1 MISSKDKNGQYK
13 DGIFQITQEKLIQ
26 RAIHT
31 AIPLILLKEDENTYL
46 NAYFSIKLVKPFVT
60 QKFVYIPSDTIKSF
74 FKPEELADITKWPA
88 LLFYSLNLEKI
99 IRDMFDMKKTYNT
112 LRIALAVGKNKN
124 IKSKNDDEVKNSLPF
139 QKEQR
144 LKQIYETLIKF
155 TLSALHTL
163 VNIDLVNDEENP
175 LPVEELLAK
184 LLPSVLKMKI
194 EYEKILLTSEL
205 PTDEISKVFY

>member
-31 AIPLILLKEDENTYL
+31 AIPLILIKADELTFL
-46 NAYFSIKLVKPFVT
+46 NAYFDIKLAKPFVI
-60 QKFVYIPSDTIKSF
+60 QKFVYVPSDSLKALL
-74 FKPEELADITKWPA
+74 KPEELKDTKKWPA

-112 LRIALAVGKNKN
+112 LRIALAVGKNEN
-124 IKSKNDDEVKNSLPF
+124 IKEKNKDSVKNSLPF

-144 LKQIYETLIKF
+144 LRQIYETLIKF

-163 VNIDLVNDEENP
+163 VNIDLINDEENP

-184 LLPSVLKMKI
+184 LLPSILKMKI